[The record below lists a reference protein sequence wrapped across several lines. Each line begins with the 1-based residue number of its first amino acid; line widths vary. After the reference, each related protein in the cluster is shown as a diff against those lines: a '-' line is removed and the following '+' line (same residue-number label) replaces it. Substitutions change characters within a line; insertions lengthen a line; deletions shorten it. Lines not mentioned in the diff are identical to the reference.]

1 MDRKELYEYLKT
13 LNPQDFKEVV
23 VANPAMFLRSI
34 RDRLIKAKD
43 VTKVIKRLINQHWI
57 KVQKSDKTVILV
69 GIHDDTLIA
78 IYVKINFSYVAQHYE
93 AEQVIIEQRSIRQ
106 HKVNERM
113 KHVVLEDTVA
123 CSDYEET
130 EDCIIVDDVDVS
142 NCEFFNAKYEGCHCY
157 NTKRECYAINP
168 NEHHSCEGVNCNYKK
183 LKRILSK
190 GSLDN
195 E

>member
-1 MDRKELYEYLKT
+1 MFKYRVPDEITIELNKMESSSNLKFNT
-13 LNPQDFKEVV
+13 DASPIQED
-23 VANPAMFLRSI
+23 
-34 RDRLIKAKD
+34 
-43 VTKVIKRLINQHWI
+43 
-57 KVQKSDKTVILV
+57 
-69 GIHDDTLIA
+69 
-78 IYVKINFSYVAQHYE
+78 
-93 AEQVIIEQRSIRQ
+93 II
-106 HKVNERM
+106 
-113 KHVVLEDTVA
+113 A

-130 EDCIIVDDVDVS
+130 EDCIIVDGVDVS

-168 NEHHSCEGVNCNYKK
+168 NEHHSCEGNNCNYKK